1 MGGGAVDDACEGL
14 AGVGVVELVVV
25 GVEDVGGLV
34 GIFGAFAV
42 YFDAW
47 GEAPVLGEFYF
58 VADAYLEGA
67 YYLVGTVV

>member
-34 GIFGAFAV
+34 GIL
-42 YFDAW
+42 
-47 GEAPVLGEFYF
+47 APLPYTSMPGVKLQCW
-58 VADAYLEGA
+58 VSS
-67 YYLVGTVV
+67 TS